1 MALVV
6 QNEGAGR
13 ASYVAE
19 NNVLFQVKGEV
30 VEVDRLRI
38 HLYTKRTAQQMTLWA
53 GDSNVWMEQFV

>member
-19 NNVLFQVKGEV
+19 NNVFFEVEGEV
-30 VEVDRLRI
+30 VEVDRLRV
-38 HLYTKRTAQQMTLWA
+38 HL
-53 GDSNVWMEQFV
+53 